1 MAITYSNFTTF
12 ADVASWYE
20 ATPPLRGVANT
31 GKDIRPIGDRKRKVE
46 RIVKIDDNCYAL
58 SDGYHI
64 GDGLFGSYRWYGLI
78 NTYTYTPT
86 LKDMAFY
93 APIVWRKHK
102 DGTETVTMRNGNGP
116 GTHTGR
122 YQFLYRH
129 SPKGLHFRNRNGK
142 HFIEVLGSGQSYFLA
157 KGTTVPKP
165 MWEDEQRQIAATK
178 KSGGRLPR
186 WRGWMR
192 AKNDNASL
200 TFKRTDNGWEL
211 VSGGRP
217 VPVPPKKR
225 IDTTIKAKL
234 KPHIKEF
241 REWLT
246 AIAPLMPMRDYTYE
260 QSLRQEMMDW
270 VEKTTGKKRNVWSL
284 ATNIDAKLAREI
296 IADPEHPLR
305 MQLAYVAVRD
315 TDFLDHCE
323 TEDDVKVIKAAFN
336 RWVNKQL
343 GLVKEVKE

>member
-1 MAITYSNFTTF
+1 MALTCSNFTTF

-20 ATPPLRGVANT
+20 RTKPLRGADNAA
-31 GKDIRPIGDRKRKVE
+31 KDIRPIGDRKRKWE
-46 RIVKIDDNCYAL
+46 RIVKIDDNCYTL
-58 SDGYHI
+58 SDGYHH
-64 GDGLFGSYRWYGLI
+64 GDEHFGYYYRGEK
-78 NTYTYTPT
+78 YTPT

-102 DGTETVTMRNGNGP
+102 DGTETVTMRNGTGP

-129 SPKGLHFRNRNGK
+129 SPRNLWFRNRNGK
-142 HFIEVLGSGQSYFLA
+142 HFIEVRGSGQSYFLA
-157 KGTTVPKP
+157 KGDTVPKP
-165 MWEDEQRQIAATK
+165 MWEAAHRALADRK
-178 KSGGRLPR
+178 KAGVMIPS
-186 WRGWMR
+186 WQGWER

-211 VSGGRP
+211 VDGGRA

-234 KPHIKEF
+234 KPHIDTF
-241 REWLT
+241 REWAL
-246 AIAPLMPMRDYTYE
+246 AIGPMLPLRDYKYE
-260 QSLRQEMMDW
+260 QQLRTAMFDW
-270 VEKTTGKKRNVWSL
+270 AEETGYTLRGRWSL
-284 ATNIDAKLAREI
+284 YSMFDAKLARKI

-305 MQLAYVAVRD
+305 MQLCYLALTQGELMREC
-315 TDFLDHCE
+315 TD
-323 TEDDVKVIKAAFN
+323 EDDVKRVKAAFN